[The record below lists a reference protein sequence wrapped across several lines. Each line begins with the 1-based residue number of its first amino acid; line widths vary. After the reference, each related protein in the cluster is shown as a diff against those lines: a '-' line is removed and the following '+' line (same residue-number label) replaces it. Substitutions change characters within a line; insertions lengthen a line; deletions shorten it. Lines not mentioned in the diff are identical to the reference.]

1 MPAVEE
7 YVLGQPG
14 HLNRVTKSACMAYD
28 NSQKIGSAAMKQS
41 FQTPSMCHICRKRR
55 RADPRLLVP
64 RPCAPHRDTQSA
76 HAMGGA
82 VLQCFLKFKKWRG
95 WRHHHQTL
103 IRASLRCLHVE
114 NEAEMRL
121 SSIRVSL
128 HAIARCRT
136 VLCEMPRSQRGATF
150 CRA

>member
-1 MPAVEE
+1 MGEVDGSRGRGVAGRNAVPVTPAS
-7 YVLGQPG
+7 PW
-14 HLNRVTKSACMAYD
+14 HLLLLTLPA
-28 NSQKIGSAAMKQS
+28 
-41 FQTPSMCHICRKRR
+41 
-55 RADPRLLVP
+55 ADPRLLVP
-64 RPCAPHRDTQSA
+64 RPCASHRDTESA

-82 VLQCFLKFKKWRG
+82 VLQCFLKFKKWRK

-114 NEAEMRL
+114 NDTEMRL

-136 VLCEMPRSQRGATF
+136 VLWEMPRSQRGATF